1 MNQRLLF
8 LAVRTGLELIQSRKF
23 MRMQYADNN
32 QLITD
37 KQYY

>member
-1 MNQRLLF
+1 MLLPF
-8 LAVRTGLELIQSRKF
+8 AVRTGLELIQSRKF